1 MTVLL
6 DSLVNP
12 ASEQADQIY
21 KLSVYF
27 IIAASAVFLL
37 VVILLVYILIRYRS
51 KPSDNEPKQ
60 TQDNKTV
67 ERWMVAG
74 PALLVA
80 LFLYLTIDTMHKI
93 QPPITSQKPDIVI
106 TGHQFWWEV
115 NYPAD
120 SVTTANEVHMPVGK
134 KLLVQLN
141 SADVIHDWW
150 VPSLGNKMDLIP
162 GRENHVWITIH
173 NPGIYEGTC
182 SEFCGAQHAWM
193 RIKVIAQSPEDFQ
206 AWLTKDQS
214 PAPEVTGESALKGK
228 DIFLQSSCSS
238 CHTIRGTTAQ
248 GKVGPDLTHIA
259 SRSTLLAGM
268 LSNNESNLGKWI
280 SDPQKIKPGSMMP
293 KFIYQ
298 QDSIKSLVS
307 FISQLK

>member
-1 MTVLL
+1 MTALV
-6 DSLVNP
+6 DSLINP
-12 ASEQADQIY
+12 ASDQADQIY
-21 KLSVYF
+21 KLWVYF

-37 VVILLVYILIRYRS
+37 VVVLLIHILIKYHS
-51 KPSDNEPKQ
+51 KPSDSEPKQ
-60 TQDNKTV
+60 TKDNKVV

-74 PALLVA
+74 PAILVA
-80 LFLYLTIDTMHKI
+80 LFFYLTIDTMHRVH
-93 QPPITSQKPDIVI
+93 PPITDQRPDIII

-115 NYPAD
+115 NYPED

-134 KLLVQLN
+134 KILVQLK

-162 GRENHVWITIH
+162 GRDNHVWITIH

-193 RIKVIAQSPEDFQ
+193 RIKVIAQSPEDFK
-206 AWLTKDQS
+206 AWLVKDKS
-214 PAPEVTGESALKGK
+214 RAPDITDESALKGK

-248 GKVGPDLTHIA
+248 GKVGPDLTHVA

-268 LSNNESNLGKWI
+268 LSNNESNLEKWI

-307 FISQLK
+307 FIAQLK

>member
-1 MTVLL
+1 MTVLV
-6 DSLVNP
+6 DSLINP
-12 ASEQADQIY
+12 ASDQADQIY
-21 KLSVYF
+21 RLSVYF

-37 VVILLVYILIRYRS
+37 VVVLLIHILIKYRS
-51 KPSDNEPKQ
+51 KPSDSEPKQ
-60 TQDNKTV
+60 TKDNKAV

-74 PALLVA
+74 PAILVA
-80 LFLYLTIDTMHKI
+80 LFFYLTIDTMHRV
-93 QPPITSQKPDIVI
+93 QPPITDQKPDIVI

-115 NYPAD
+115 NYPDD

-162 GRENHVWITIH
+162 GRDNHVWITIH

-206 AWLTKDQS
+206 AWLVKDKS
-214 PAPEVTGESALKGK
+214 LAPEITGESALKGK
-228 DIFLQSSCSS
+228 NLFLQSSCSS
-238 CHTIRGTTAQ
+238 CHSIRGTTAQ

-280 SDPQKIKPGSMMP
+280 GDPQKIKPGSMMP